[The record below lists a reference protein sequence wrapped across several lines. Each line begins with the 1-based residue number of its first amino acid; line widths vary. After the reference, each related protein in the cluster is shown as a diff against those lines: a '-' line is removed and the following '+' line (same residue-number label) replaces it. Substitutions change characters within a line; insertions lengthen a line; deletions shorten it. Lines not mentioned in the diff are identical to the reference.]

1 MKRLTRLALASL
13 SLASLSLA
21 LPALAHA
28 EEAFVTANVN
38 MRAGPDPGYPL
49 IDQLREGTEVD
60 VQGCTEG
67 YEWCD
72 VIAYDN
78 RGWVA
83 GNYINYEYEDQPV
96 LLPSYG
102 ARIGVPIIAF
112 ALGTY
117 WANHYSGRSFYRE
130 RDHWSRYH
138 YVRRPPPPP
147 PPHPYRGPI
156 HRWSSPGHPG
166 MPHRPG
172 ERPGHLGPVG
182 PGYPVH
188 ANPPARPEPPGE
200 RHPWPRPP
208 MHTQPVHETPMRP
221 APTGMPHRPGQ
232 WPGQLGPVGPGHA
245 VHAAPDR
252 PTAVMH
258 PAPVT
263 RPPPAHQA
271 QPAEHAR
278 PAPHQEHGSEHK
290 DDNKHDH

>member
-1 MKRLTRLALASL
+1 MKRLTSFALASL

-28 EEAFVTANVN
+28 EDAFVTANVN

-49 IDQLREGTEVD
+49 IDQLEAGTEVD

-102 ARIGVPIIAF
+102 ARIGVPIIVF
-112 ALGTY
+112 TLGAY
-117 WANHYSGRSFYRE
+117 WANHYSGRPFYRE
-130 RDHWSRYH
+130 RDHWVH
-138 YVRRPPPPP
+138 YRHVRRPPPPP
-147 PPHPYRGPI
+147 PRHPYRGPI
-156 HRWSSPGHPG
+156 HHWSSPGHPG

-172 ERPGHLGPVG
+172 ERPGHLGPVN

-188 ANPPARPEPPGE
+188 ANPPVRPTHDS
-200 RHPWPRPP
+200 HPQPRPP
-208 MHTQPVHETPMRP
+208 VHTRPVHVPSTRPTPI
-221 APTGMPHRPGQ
+221 GMPHRPGQ
-232 WPGQLGPVGPGHA
+232 RPGQLGPVGPGHA
-245 VHAAPDR
+245 VHAVPNR
-252 PTAVMH
+252 PTAVIR

-263 RPPPAHQA
+263 RPAPARHAPPA
-271 QPAEHAR
+271 QPAR
-278 PAPHQEHGSEHK
+278 PASRPQEHRPEHK
-290 DDNKHDH
+290 DDKKHDH